1 MLTIYNETGQE
12 AFPLTISPDAYSITH
27 KANGYDVLEFEIP
40 DSHELYPRISEEIR
54 VIGDDQNRYA
64 IKSIDEHGGLAT
76 VTCEL
81 DLDDWRQQFWRQ
93 YRETDKYLSQILES
107 IKPSGWSVSG
117 AGQVTKRA
125 TVEASDGQPLENVTA
140 EGILSKAVTVYDVA
154 VHFDVPNKVLK
165 VILPKSYTTSG
176 EYLTDELNLRSLGFN
191 GNSSSF
197 ATRLYAYG
205 KKDEDGTPIT
215 FASINGGKEYVED
228 NSYNNRVISVG
239 WSDERYTVKEN
250 LLAAAKEKLAELAY
264 PVRSYEC
271 DVVNLDEDMWLYKVV
286 TLIDRR
292 RKTRVNHQVVE
303 YKEYPLNHSK
313 DVVTLS
319 TTAPRIENSVKNL
332 QDRFSDDLA
341 GQSAKDRNWMQ
352 AAIDNATRWMTGKAQ
367 GHVIAKFNAAGEW
380 EEILIMDTKDMNTA
394 KEVWRWNLN
403 GFGHS
408 SNGINGPYTTA
419 ITIDGKIVA
428 DFIAAGSMAANIIKA
443 GILSSHDDMVQ
454 FDLDNSVISIYVLS
468 GEKKYLTMQVNNKGL
483 HFYDTGSYLGKI
495 GTNQWK
501 TNPDIKGLVFD
512 LDTDGGYM
520 AWAKRLNPSDEEYT
534 TVFSYY
540 SDSRLGNPG
549 LRTSCPLYTD
559 GNPVYL
565 DKNAGVKSVG
575 YSSGDAGFSATKR
588 FVVTDSSDTS
598 LLAVGKDA
606 IQLYNLSGKTVHCYN
621 NLDLHGY
628 NIQNQSDVRL
638 KTNITR
644 PEADPL
650 SVIQQLDFKAFDR
663 LDTGERQPVGIIAQ
677 QLAQLDPFIAYEGPD
692 GVYRINESL
701 LLQYALM
708 AIQQLAGKSD
718 TQPLAK
724 GRASLAGAYTDVE
737 KQVFAESIKPYRK
750 QTPVQA
756 EPVKIPIPKEE

>member
-12 AFPLTISPDAYSITH
+12 AFPLTISPGAYSITH

-125 TVEASDGQPLENVTA
+125 TVEASKGQPLENVTA

-191 GNSSSF
+191 GNSSNF

-228 NSYNNRVISVG
+228 NSYSNRVISVG
-239 WSDERYTVKEN
+239 WSDERYTFKEN

-286 TLIDRR
+286 TLVDRR

-367 GHVIAKFNAAGEW
+367 GHVIAKFNAASEW

-394 KEVWRWNLN
+394 KEVWR
-403 GFGHS
+403 
-408 SNGINGPYTTA
+408 
-419 ITIDGKIVA
+419 
-428 DFIAAGSMAANIIKA
+428 
-443 GILSSHDDMVQ
+443 
-454 FDLDNSVISIYVLS
+454 
-468 GEKKYLTMQVNNKGL
+468 
-483 HFYDTGSYLGKI
+483 
-495 GTNQWK
+495 
-501 TNPDIKGLVFD
+501 
-512 LDTDGGYM
+512 
-520 AWAKRLNPSDEEYT
+520 
-534 TVFSYY
+534 
-540 SDSRLGNPG
+540 
-549 LRTSCPLYTD
+549 
-559 GNPVYL
+559 
-565 DKNAGVKSVG
+565 
-575 YSSGDAGFSATKR
+575 
-588 FVVTDSSDTS
+588 
-598 LLAVGKDA
+598 
-606 IQLYNLSGKTVHCYN
+606 
-621 NLDLHGY
+621 
-628 NIQNQSDVRL
+628 
-638 KTNITR
+638 
-644 PEADPL
+644 
-650 SVIQQLDFKAFDR
+650 
-663 LDTGERQPVGIIAQ
+663 
-677 QLAQLDPFIAYEGPD
+677 
-692 GVYRINESL
+692 
-701 LLQYALM
+701 
-708 AIQQLAGKSD
+708 
-718 TQPLAK
+718 
-724 GRASLAGAYTDVE
+724 
-737 KQVFAESIKPYRK
+737 
-750 QTPVQA
+750 
-756 EPVKIPIPKEE
+756 